1 MSKFGSGTIS
11 SIVEELVGSFEPIG
25 ETNYDK
31 KCFDNIQTMDL
42 VIADLLDDIQLMI
55 PYKDRYEASMKVIG
69 EYAVDFVKGL
79 KLKAEEWLED
89 YGVNDG

>member
-11 SIVEELVGSFEPIG
+11 DIVEELVGNFEPIG
-25 ETNYDK
+25 ETNYDE
-31 KCFDNIQTMDL
+31 KCYENIQTMDL
-42 VIADLLDDIQLMI
+42 VITDLLDDIQLMI
-55 PYKDRYEASMKVIG
+55 PYKDRYEESMKVIG

-89 YGVNDG
+89 YEIDDG